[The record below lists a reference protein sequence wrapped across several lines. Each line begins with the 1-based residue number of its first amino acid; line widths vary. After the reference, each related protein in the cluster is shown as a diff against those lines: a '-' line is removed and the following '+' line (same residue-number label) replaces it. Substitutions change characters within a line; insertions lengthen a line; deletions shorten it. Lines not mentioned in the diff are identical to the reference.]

1 MGVDGIGSGGRPPP
15 GVAGVGVG
23 ELGAAR
29 AVETEAADGTEGA
42 LGAPGATSTL
52 LEQLRRGEIDLDRY
66 LDVQVNSAM
75 SHVSGA
81 LPAAQLDFIRET
93 LREQIASD
101 PVLVELMRRATGS
114 TPKARTG

>member
-1 MGVDGIGSGGRPPP
+1 MGVDGIGSGGRPLPRVP
-15 GVAGVGVG
+15 DAGGG

-29 AVETEAADGTEGA
+29 GVEAEAAEGTEGA
-42 LGAPGATSTL
+42 LGASGTTSPL

-66 LDVQVNSAM
+66 LDVQVNAAM

-101 PVLVELMRRATGS
+101 PVLVELVRRATGS